1 MQNLIKRHTGPNRH
15 AAGDGKTL
23 AEKLAQNERAHE
35 QAQEQ
40 AHEQAH
46 DQALGAKLAA
56 AAGDDAEPVAAEC
69 AAEPAAPAPQPVAGT
84 PPAAAAP
91 APRPVPSAALS
102 AEPDDTAAI
111 VAAAKAIR
119 DRYQGRAAPAAI
131 TRTCLIVD
139 DSRVIRKVSSKIALS
154 LGYIPVEAQDGNE
167 ALARCKQSM
176 PDLVL
181 TDWNMPEMDGIE
193 FVTRLRA
200 IPTPKEPV
208 VVFCT
213 SNGEAKDIHDGIAA
227 GADDY
232 IVKPFDEAAL
242 RTKLEKLARG

>member
-1 MQNLIKRHTGPNRH
+1 VQNLIKRHTGPNRH
-15 AAGDGKTL
+15 AAGDGKSL
-23 AEKLAQNERAHE
+23 AEKLAQNEAAHE
-35 QAQEQ
+35 A
-40 AHEQAH
+40 AHE
-46 DQALGAKLAA
+46 AKLTAA
-56 AAGDDAEPVAAEC
+56 AEQDAAR
-69 AAEPAAPAPQPVAGT
+69 
-84 PPAAAAP
+84 AAAP
-91 APRPVPSAALS
+91 PAPEPVHAAASA

-111 VAAAKAIR
+111 VAAAKAMR
-119 DRYQGRAAPAAI
+119 DRYAGREAPAAT

-139 DSRVIRKVSSKIALS
+139 DSRVIRKVSSKIALA
-154 LGYIPVEAQDGNE
+154 LGYIPVEAQDGHE

-193 FVTRLRA
+193 FVTRLRS

-242 RTKLEKLARG
+242 KAKLEKLGRG

>member
-23 AEKLAQNERAHE
+23 AEKLALNERAHE
-35 QAQEQ
+35 TAQE
-40 AHEQAH
+40 
-46 DQALGAKLAA
+46 AKLASA
-56 AAGDDAEPVAAEC
+56 ADDDAAPEAGEPVAEP
-69 AAEPAAPAPQPVAGT
+69 AAEPAPAAPQ
-84 PPAAAAP
+84 PAAAAP
-91 APRPVPSAALS
+91 APEAAPSAAPV
-102 AEPDDTAAI
+102 ANPDDTAAI
-111 VAAAKAIR
+111 VAAAKAMR
-119 DRYQGRAAPAAI
+119 DRYQAREAPAAA
-131 TRTCLIVD
+131 RTCLIVD

-242 RTKLEKLARG
+242 RAKLEKLGRG

>member
-1 MQNLIKRHTGPNRH
+1 MQNLIKRHTGPNRRTPME
-15 AAGDGKTL
+15 GKTL
-23 AEKLAQNERAHE
+23 AEKLAQNEAM
-35 QAQEQ
+35 
-40 AHEQAH
+40 
-46 DQALGAKLAA
+46 LAA
-56 AAGDDAEPVAAEC
+56 AAEEDAARAA
-69 AAEPAAPAPQPVAGT
+69 AASAC
-84 PPAAAAP
+84 AAAAP
-91 APRPVPSAALS
+91 LPSDAPAAAS

-111 VAAAKAIR
+111 VAAAKAMR
-119 DRYQGRAAPAAI
+119 DRYPVREAPAAA

-139 DSRVIRKVSSKIALS
+139 DSRVIRKVAAKIATS
-154 LGYIPVEAQDGNE
+154 LGYVPVEAQDGHE

-193 FVTRLRA
+193 FVTKLRA

-213 SNGEAKDIHDGIAA
+213 SNGGAKDIHDGIAA

-242 RTKLEKLARG
+242 RAKLEKLGRG

>member
-1 MQNLIKRHTGPNRH
+1 MQNLIKRQTGPNRRP
-15 AAGDGKTL
+15 AMEGKTL
-23 AEKLAQNERAHE
+23 AEKLAQNEAM
-35 QAQEQ
+35 
-40 AHEQAH
+40 
-46 DQALGAKLAA
+46 LAA
-56 AAGDDAEPVAAEC
+56 AAEEDAARVAA
-69 AAEPAAPAPQPVAGT
+69 
-84 PPAAAAP
+84 AAAAP
-91 APRPVPSAALS
+91 AEAPAAPAGS
-102 AEPDDTAAI
+102 SEPDETAAI
-111 VAAAKAIR
+111 VAAAKAMR
-119 DRYQGRAAPAAI
+119 DRYPGREAPAAPQ
-131 TRTCLIVD
+131 RTCLIVD

-154 LGYIPVEAQDGNE
+154 LGYVPVEAENGEE
-167 ALARCKQSM
+167 ALARCKKAM

-193 FVTRLRA
+193 FVRRLRG

-242 RTKLEKLARG
+242 RAKLERLGRG

>member
-35 QAQEQ
+35 A
-40 AHEQAH
+40 AHEQA
-46 DQALGAKLAA
+46 DEAELAA
-56 AAGDDAEPVAAEC
+56 ASDDDAAPVAAE
-69 AAEPAAPAPQPVAGT
+69 PDAPMSKS
-84 PPAAAAP
+84 AP
-91 APRPVPSAALS
+91 APRPAPSAPPSAPSAAKQ
-102 AEPDDTAAI
+102 DDTAAI
-111 VAAAKAIR
+111 VAAAKAMR
-119 DRYQGRAAPAAI
+119 DRYQGRDAPVAT

-154 LGYIPVEAQDGNE
+154 LGYVPVEAQDGHE

-176 PDLVL
+176 PDLIL

-193 FVTRLRA
+193 FVTKLRS

-242 RTKLEKLARG
+242 KAKLEKLGRG

>member
-15 AAGDGKTL
+15 AAGDGKSL
-23 AEKLAQNERAHE
+23 AEKLAQNEAAHQAAHE
-35 QAQEQ
+35 AM
-40 AHEQAH
+40 
-46 DQALGAKLAA
+46 LAA
-56 AAGDDAEPVAAEC
+56 AAAETDAAR
-69 AAEPAAPAPQPVAGT
+69 APA
-84 PPAAAAP
+84 PAAAAAADP
-91 APRPVPSAALS
+91 IGGAPGAPQPLAAS
-102 AEPDDTAAI
+102 TEPDDTAAI
-111 VAAAKAIR
+111 VAAAKAMR
-119 DRYQGRAAPAAI
+119 DRYAGREAPAALA
-131 TRTCLIVD
+131 RTCLIVD
-139 DSRVIRKVSSKIALS
+139 DSRVIRKVAAKIATS
-154 LGYIPVEAQDGNE
+154 LGYVPIEAQDGHE

-193 FVTRLRA
+193 FVAKLRA
-200 IPTPKEPV
+200 IPTPREPV

-242 RTKLEKLARG
+242 KAKLEKLGRG